1 MFKYL
6 NRAKHLND
14 NNCRQCNNS
23 NEQINAMG
31 GKVSANKF

>member
-14 NNCRQCNNS
+14 NNCRQCNN

>member
-6 NRAKHLND
+6 NCAKHLND
-14 NNCRQCNNS
+14 YNYRQCNN
-23 NEQINAMG
+23 NKQINAMG